1 LNLEKQMEGN
11 PELTATRDAEVK
23 GESASLAFARRVFV
37 ATCVVASV
45 AFLLYFVWYASDL
58 LMLVFAGVLVSIL
71 LRGFSRIL
79 AQKTGLGPGLSLAL
93 ISLALVALIAAGVWL
108 IPGRIGPQMS
118 ELREKL
124 PLAVENVKQY
134 AKQYEWAR
142 ATIESLPNLKDYLAG
157 RSGAIVSRLTG
168 LASTTLGLVINF
180 LIAVVIGLYLAS
192 QPGLYS
198 NGIKHLF
205 PFWYRERAGEIL
217 GTIDEALWRWIGGRF
232 TQMLIIGVLTT
243 VGLRLLG
250 VPLALLFGLLAGLLN
265 FIPYFGP
272 WIAAI
277 PAVLIAFLQGP
288 QQALNVALFY
298 LVLQSI
304 DGYVLTPLV
313 DRRSVELPPAL
324 TITALLLL
332 GLAFGFI
339 GILLASPLAAT
350 VMILVKMV
358 YVEDVLGDRMMHD
371 GREAEKERSNGE
383 RTRAVGSA

>member
-1 LNLEKQMEGN
+1 MEGN

-45 AFLLYFVWYASDL
+45 ALVLYFVWYAADL

-71 LRGFSRIL
+71 LRGFGRIL
-79 AQKTGLGPGLSLAL
+79 AQKTGIGPGLSLVL
-93 ISLALVALIAAGVWL
+93 ISLALVALIAAGLWS

-124 PLAVENVKQY
+124 PLAFENVRQY

-142 ATIESLPNLKDYLAG
+142 ETIENLPNLKDYLAG

-192 QPGLYS
+192 QPDLYS
-198 NGIKHLF
+198 SGIKHLL
-205 PFWYRERAGEIL
+205 PYRHRERAGEVL
-217 GTIDEALWRWIGGRF
+217 GAIDVALWRWIRGRF

-243 VGLRLLG
+243 VGLWLLG
-250 VPLALLFGLLAGLLN
+250 VPLPLLFGLLAGLLN
-265 FIPYFGP
+265 FIPYLGP

-298 LVLQSI
+298 LVLQTI

-324 TITALLLL
+324 TITALLLM

-358 YVEDVLGDRMMHD
+358 YVEDVLGDRVMHD
-371 GREAEKERSNGE
+371 GCEAEKEKSNGE
-383 RTRAVGSA
+383 RTRDAVGA

>member
-1 LNLEKQMEGN
+1 MEGSTK
-11 PELTATRDAEVK
+11 LTATRDAEVK
-23 GESASLAFARRVFV
+23 GESVSLSFARRVFV

-45 AFLLYFVWYASDL
+45 VLVLYFVWYASDL
-58 LMLVFAGVLVSIL
+58 LLLVFAGVLVSIL

-79 AQKTGLGPGLSLAL
+79 AQKTGIGPGLSLAL
-93 ISLALVALIAAGVWL
+93 ISLALVALIAAGVWS
-108 IPGRIGPQMS
+108 IPGQIGPQMS

-134 AKQYEWAR
+134 AKQYDWAR
-142 ATIESLPNLKDYLAG
+142 ETIENLPNLKDYLAG

-168 LASTTLGLVINF
+168 LASTTLGLLINF
-180 LIAVVIGLYLAS
+180 LIAVVIGLYIAS
-192 QPGLYS
+192 QPDLYS
-198 NGIKHLF
+198 SGIKHLL
-205 PFWYRERAGEIL
+205 PYRHRERAGEVL
-217 GTIDEALWRWIGGRF
+217 GAIDEALWRWLRGRF

-243 VGLRLLG
+243 LGLWLLG
-250 VPLALLFGLLAGLLN
+250 VPLALLFGLLAGVLN
-265 FIPYFGP
+265 FIPYIGP

-298 LVLQSI
+298 LVLQTI
-304 DGYVLTPLV
+304 DGYVLTPLI

-358 YVEDVLGDRMMHD
+358 YVEDVLGDRVMHD
-371 GREAEKERSNGE
+371 GREPEREKSNGE
-383 RTRAVGSA
+383 RTGDAVGA

>member
-1 LNLEKQMEGN
+1 MLAKQIESK
-11 PELTATRDAEVK
+11 PDVK
-23 GESASLAFARRVFV
+23 IKSDVVANGESESLALARRVFV

-45 AFLLYFVWYASDL
+45 ALLLYFFWYAADL

-71 LRGFSRIL
+71 LRGFTRVL
-79 AQKTGLGPGLSLAL
+79 AQKTGIGRGLSLTL
-93 ISLALVALIAAGVWL
+93 IILAFVALMAAVAWL
-108 IPGRIGPQMS
+108 IPGQIGPQVS
-118 ELREKL
+118 ELRQQL
-124 PLAVENVKQY
+124 PLAIENVKQY

-142 ATIESLPNLKDYLAG
+142 GAIESLPNLNDYLAR

-180 LIAVVIGLYLAS
+180 LIAVAIGLYIAS
-192 QPGLYS
+192 QPNLYS
-198 NGIKHLF
+198 AGIKHLF
-205 PFWYRERAGEIL
+205 PFRYRERVGEVL
-217 GTIDEALWRWIGGRF
+217 GAIDVTLWRWIGGRF
-232 TQMLIIGVLTT
+232 SLMLIIGGLTT
-243 VGLRLLG
+243 AGLWLLG
-250 VPLALLFGLLAGLLN
+250 VPLALLLGLLAGLLN
-265 FIPYFGP
+265 FIPYIGP

-298 LVLQSI
+298 LVLQTI

-313 DRRSVELPPAL
+313 DRRSVELPPVL
-324 TITALLLL
+324 TITALLLM

-339 GILLASPLAAT
+339 GILLASPLAAA

-371 GREAEKERSNGE
+371 GFQAVKEEPN
-383 RTRAVGSA
+383 

>member
-1 LNLEKQMEGN
+1 MEGN
-11 PELTATRDAEVK
+11 PKLAATRHAEVK
-23 GESASLAFARRVFV
+23 GESGSLAFAQRVFV

-45 AFLLYFVWYASDL
+45 ALVLYFVWYAGDL

-71 LRGFSRIL
+71 LRGFSRFL
-79 AQKTGLGPGLSLAL
+79 EEKFGLGRGLSLAI
-93 ISLALVALIAAGVWL
+93 ISLALVALIAAGVWS

-142 ATIESLPNLKDYLAG
+142 ETIENLPNLKDYLAG

-180 LIAVVIGLYLAS
+180 LIAVVIGLYIAS
-192 QPGLYS
+192 QPDLYS
-198 NGIKHLF
+198 SGIKHLL
-205 PFWYRERAGEIL
+205 PYRHRERAGEVL
-217 GTIDEALWRWIGGRF
+217 GAIDVALWRWIRGRF
-232 TQMLIIGVLTT
+232 ILMLNIGVLTT
-243 VGLRLLG
+243 IGLWLLG
-250 VPLALLFGLLAGLLN
+250 VPLALLFGLLAGSLN
-265 FIPYFGP
+265 FIPYLGP

-298 LVLQSI
+298 IVLQMI

-332 GLAFGFI
+332 GLAFGFL

-358 YVEDVLGDRMMHD
+358 YVEDVLGDRVMVD
-371 GREAEKERSNGE
+371 GGEAEKEKSNGE
-383 RTRAVGSA
+383 RTGDAVGA